1 MSKRD
6 NRPAVPKA
14 QSRLRSARQPRQ
26 LPKQNAIP
34 FHYIISVRFCYS
46 EELPQRVRPS
56 IFLSELPSRTLSR
69 SVLFRLRGGSNTA
82 QSSPSKTTRAKHTG
96 KATPPKAA
104 EQAAEQS
111 SRARQPSKAAR
122 AKQADQRTPSRSNTT
137 KDRSVPNPPA
147 AILVYP
153 YIGIYPHR
161 YLPAEGY
168 LKMPLQSSFKADLSD
183 LQVL

>member
-46 EELPQRVRPS
+46 AELPQRVRPS

-69 SVLFRLRGGSNTA
+69 SVLFGLRGGSNTA
-82 QSSPSKTTRAKHTG
+82 QSSSSKTTRAKNTN
-96 KATPPKAA
+96 KATPPKVARA
-104 EQAAEQS
+104 KQHEQRTPTKQH
-111 SRARQPSKAAR
+111 RPKQPSKAHRQSNTSQSSPSKASR
-122 AKQADQRTPSRSNTT
+122 SKNTEQEQYDQRQISPKIPLPQS
-137 KDRSVPNPPA
+137 
-147 AILVYP
+147 L
-153 YIGIYPHR
+153 YIPI
-161 YLPAEGY
+161 
-168 LKMPLQSSFKADLSD
+168 
-183 LQVL
+183 